1 MCFSSKTALFYYLL
15 CETMLELMA
24 YVQCNKFASDKKNKQ
39 TLNGSVTLKYNT
51 PSRWRVTLSKEKKEN
66 VSII

>member
-1 MCFSSKTALFYYLL
+1 
-15 CETMLELMA
+15 MLELMA
-24 YVQCNKFASDKKNKQ
+24 YICNKFASDKKKQ